1 MIFTMSKLFSFIP
14 LFLPLISG
22 LIASSAERVDDPHNN
37 GKSDAQFRIIIKKAE
52 RKLYLYRLEGK
63 EENLQKTYQISL
75 GSNPTGTKLRQG
87 DGATPEGD
95 YYVTHKNPRS
105 RFYLSLGL
113 SYPNISDAE
122 AGLQAGL
129 ISKREYN
136 AISGAIRQKT
146 KPPQNTRL
154 GGDIF
159 IHGGGSGIRDWTIG
173 CIALE
178 NEEMKELFDLIP
190 VKTPVKIVP

>member
-1 MIFTMSKLFSFIP
+1 MNKLFCIIP
-14 LFLPLISG
+14 LFLPLFAGFNS
-22 LIASSAERVDDPHNN
+22 ASFERTDENER
-37 GKSDAQFRIIIKKAE
+37 QFRIIIKKAE
-52 RKLYLYRLEGK
+52 RKLFLYRLEEK

-75 GSNPTGTKLRQG
+75 GTNPTGSKRRQG

-95 YYVTHKNPRS
+95 YYITHKNPRS

-113 SYPNISDAE
+113 SYPNISDAD
-122 AGLQAGL
+122 AGLKAGL
-129 ISKREYN
+129 ITKREYE
-136 AISGAIRQKT
+136 AIAAAIHQKN

-159 IHGGGSGIRDWTIG
+159 IHGGGSGTSDWTIG

-190 VKTPVKIVP
+190 VKTPVKIIP

>member
-1 MIFTMSKLFSFIP
+1 MSKLFPIIP

-22 LIASSAERVDDPHNN
+22 LISSSVERVDEPRNN
-37 GKSDAQFRIIIKKAE
+37 GKNEAQFRILIKKAE
-52 RKLYLYRLEGK
+52 RKLYLYRLESK
-63 EENLQKTYQISL
+63 EENLQKTYQIAL
-75 GSNPTGTKLRQG
+75 GSNPIGPKLRQG

-95 YYVTHKNPRS
+95 YYITHKNPRS
-105 RFYLSLGL
+105 RFYLSLGV

-122 AGLQAGL
+122 AGLKAGL
-129 ISKREYN
+129 ISKREYE
-136 AISGAIRQKT
+136 AISGAIRQKD

-159 IHGGGSGIRDWTIG
+159 IHGGGSGTRDWTIG

-178 NEEMKELFDLIP
+178 NEEMKVLFDLIP
-190 VKTPVKIVP
+190 VKTAVKIIP

>member
-1 MIFTMSKLFSFIP
+1 MNKLFCIIP
-14 LFLPLISG
+14 LFLPLFAGFNS
-22 LIASSAERVDDPHNN
+22 ASFERTDENER
-37 GKSDAQFRIIIKKAE
+37 QFRIIIKKAE
-52 RKLYLYRLEGK
+52 RKLFLYRLEEK

-75 GSNPTGTKLRQG
+75 GTNPTGSKRRQG

-95 YYVTHKNPRS
+95 YYITHKNPRS

-113 SYPNISDAE
+113 SYPNISDADV
-122 AGLQAGL
+122 GLNAGL
-129 ISKREYN
+129 ISKREYE
-136 AISGAIRQKT
+136 AIAGAIRQKN

-159 IHGGGSGIRDWTIG
+159 IHGGGSGTSDWTIG

-190 VKTPVKIVP
+190 VKTPVKIIP